1 MLATKMYL
9 QIHILYKENESLI
22 SSIWCGFN
30 NYPYKLQEKEILSL
44 FAYPIIFN

>member
-9 QIHILYKENESLI
+9 QVHVLYNENEWLI
-22 SSIWCGFN
+22 SSIWCCSN